1 MIFLRRRFLGKMKQ
15 GITAKVNK
23 WKLFTGLFALLFIIS
38 LFGTIF
44 SITDITSRSI
54 SQIEAESKVGDV
66 LTNYIND
73 PRLDIKV
80 NDIQEDHGLYLVNI
94 SVNFQNET
102 EHATTYLTKDGELFF
117 FQGINLNEVTQS

>member
-1 MIFLRRRFLGKMKQ
+1 MKRD
-15 GITAKVNK
+15 IALKVNK
-23 WKLFTGLFALLFIIS
+23 WKFFTGLFALLFVIS
-38 LFGTIF
+38 LFASIF

-66 LTNYIND
+66 LTNYVND

-94 SVNFQNET
+94 SVDFQNET
-102 EHATTYLTKDGELFF
+102 QHTTTYITKDGELFF
-117 FQGINLNEVTQS
+117 FQGIDLNEVTPT